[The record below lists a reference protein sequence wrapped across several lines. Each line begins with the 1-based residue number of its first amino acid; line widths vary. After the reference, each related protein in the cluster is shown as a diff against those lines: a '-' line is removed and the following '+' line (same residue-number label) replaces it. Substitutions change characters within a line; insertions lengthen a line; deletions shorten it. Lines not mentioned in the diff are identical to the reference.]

1 MGISFEQPLALLLLV
16 PALGSVLYLWRRS
29 SRGREGWRRLLIPAF
44 RILLVTL
51 LVMALAIPA
60 IRYTVDQQAVVFVAD
75 LSDSVAQQ
83 RAQVEEFV
91 LQAME
96 ARRSEDKAGVVAF
109 GRDALVEWPVT
120 ERGGF
125 QEFQSEVHA
134 GNTDLADGLHLAAA
148 LLPPDS
154 RQRIVVVSDG
164 QENLG
169 DATEQARFLR
179 AQGVQVDVAPLE
191 GASWPEILV
200 ASVTAPSST
209 NTGERVPVE
218 VTVSS
223 SGVAGA
229 TLQVSLD
236 GVVVADRQVTLE
248 PGETRFS
255 FDVGIDRPG
264 FHTIRASVNS
274 EADTR
279 LENNRADAFVNVLG
293 PPTVLVV
300 EDRKGAAK
308 NVSDALGATSLQV
321 EVIPTTL
328 FPESL
333 EELSRYSGIV
343 LVDVSAGSLGKR
355 GMEVIRAGVRDLGKG
370 LLVVGGPH
378 SLTMGDYQ
386 DTPLEEALP
395 VFSQVPEREE
405 SGKVALGLVID
416 KSGSMSSPGSDG
428 ISKVEMAKEAAH
440 LSLEELKPY
449 DLAGVV
455 AFDADSWWLA
465 PLGEI
470 GDPAHLNE
478 MRQSIGKLA
487 SDGGTDI
494 YPALFTGYQGLADA
508 PAPRR
513 HIVLLTD
520 GNSQHGD
527 YLGLLSAMNEGG
539 ITLSTIG
546 VGVDIDA
553 GLLRWLAEEGG
564 GRFYSTDRARDIP
577 RILIDETRLAAR
589 HAIIEEHTSA
599 LVVGSSAVLRSTGGK
614 FPTLDGYVVTL
625 PKNTSRVVLV
635 SPRGDPL
642 LAQWQFGLG
651 RAIAWT
657 SDSEGRWTETLSA
670 WEQAPVFWSAL
681 VDWTLPPEEAAFQ
694 VEGDVKAGVASLL
707 VDGEI
712 QEDGRL
718 SARIVGPQ
726 LKTAEV
732 PLVATALDHFEAEF
746 PASEQGS
753 YLVQIVEETSEGD
766 RRSTTAGMVVPYSPE
781 YKQLEGSAD
790 LLEGLAT
797 ITGGSVL
804 SSPSESFGQGLPPAY
819 GDVPLTWWLLM
830 AVAILLPFDVALRR
844 LNLSHTEAWALLLT
858 AKAKLFKGP
867 VSLQQQAVSPVL
879 ENLRQ
884 RRASRPRLNFGGTNR
899 QESITAVPAF
909 PPDVHTPKPEE
920 EDAGSSMREANSL
933 EQDQG
938 RAESTT
944 ERWLRAK
951 RRGRSR

>member
-1 MGISFEQPLALLLLV
+1 MLLV

-51 LVMALAIPA
+51 LVGTLAIPDV
-60 IRYTVDQQAVVFVAD
+60 RYTVDQQAVVFVAD
-75 LSDSVAQQ
+75 LSDSVVQQ
-83 RAQVEEFV
+83 RAQVEVFV
-91 LQAME
+91 RQAME
-96 ARRSEDKAGVVAF
+96 ARGSEDKAGVVAF
-109 GRDALVEWPVT
+109 GRDVLVEWPVS

-134 GNTDLADGLHLAAA
+134 DNTDLADGLRLAAA

-164 QENLG
+164 QESLG

-179 AQGVQVDVAPLE
+179 PQGIQVDVAPLE
-191 GASWPEILV
+191 GALGPEILV

-236 GVVVADRQVTLE
+236 GVVVADRQVTQE

-255 FDVGIDRPG
+255 FDVSIDRPG

-308 NVSDALGATSLQV
+308 NVSEALGATSLQV
-321 EVIPTTL
+321 EVRPTTL

-416 KSGSMSSPGSDG
+416 KSGSMASPGSDG

-478 MRQSIGKLA
+478 MRQSIDTLA
-487 SDGGTDI
+487 SVGGTDI
-494 YPALFTGYQGLADA
+494 YPALVTGYQGLADA

-513 HIVLLTD
+513 HMVLLTD
-520 GNSQHGD
+520 GKSQHGD
-527 YLGLLSAMNEGG
+527 YLGLLSAMNEGC

-553 GLLRWLAEEGG
+553 GLLRWLAAEGG

-577 RILIDETRLAAR
+577 RILTDETRLAAR
-589 HAIIEEHTSA
+589 HAIIEEPTSA
-599 LVVGSSAVLRSTGGK
+599 LVVGSSPVLRSTGGE

-625 PKNTSRVVLV
+625 PKNTGRMVMV

-657 SDSEGRWTETLSA
+657 SDSEDRWTGTLNA
-670 WEQAPVFWSAL
+670 WKGAPVFWSAL
-681 VDWTLPPEEAAFQ
+681 VDWTLPLEEAAF
-694 VEGDVKAGVASLL
+694 
-707 VDGEI
+707 
-712 QEDGRL
+712 
-718 SARIVGPQ
+718 
-726 LKTAEV
+726 
-732 PLVATALDHFEAEF
+732 
-746 PASEQGS
+746 
-753 YLVQIVEETSEGD
+753 
-766 RRSTTAGMVVPYSPE
+766 
-781 YKQLEGSAD
+781 
-790 LLEGLAT
+790 
-797 ITGGSVL
+797 
-804 SSPSESFGQGLPPAY
+804 
-819 GDVPLTWWLLM
+819 
-830 AVAILLPFDVALRR
+830 
-844 LNLSHTEAWALLLT
+844 
-858 AKAKLFKGP
+858 
-867 VSLQQQAVSPVL
+867 
-879 ENLRQ
+879 
-884 RRASRPRLNFGGTNR
+884 
-899 QESITAVPAF
+899 
-909 PPDVHTPKPEE
+909 
-920 EDAGSSMREANSL
+920 
-933 EQDQG
+933 
-938 RAESTT
+938 
-944 ERWLRAK
+944 
-951 RRGRSR
+951 